1 MNFKEFF
8 LAFGVSLLIGYW
20 FEAGRLIV
28 EGYTFNTGYDYL
40 SLNFDFADYVHIGF
54 FANLLIFTPKIIY
67 IICFLIVAFILY
79 IYRNKLK
86 HAEIKI
92 EWFFILLWT
101 KYVKKRRNI
110 DKKALFFKCARRVLK
125 NNLRNRRKKFPKYL
139 LLSYFFLVFSLFGFY
154 IILLSVL
161 KFYERGQNSAI
172 QDVLNQTK
180 YITYKDKKM
189 FKLLC
194 GKNLCI
200 FSDKSLSF
208 FKLLE
213 EKSYD
218 IKKLNSIKNISTKDS
233 EFTFFHLKTDMPNNN
248 EKIIHVQINYNKN
261 YDKIMKNY
269 PFEFRLHVKNTLPY
283 TSALLIEKACYR
295 NTEDDFTKNLNNI
308 KSTNEE
314 PLPHFISF
322 RIPKEKEIVAI
333 DIFNPAEKI
342 QSINYCK

>member
-8 LAFGVSLLIGYW
+8 LAFGVSLLVGYW
-20 FEAGRLIV
+20 YEAGRLIV
-28 EGYTFNTGYDYL
+28 EGYTYNTGYDYL

-54 FANLLIFTPKIIY
+54 FANLLIFIPKIIY
-67 IICFLIVAFILY
+67 IICFLIIAFILY

-86 HAEIKI
+86 HLEIKI
-92 EWFFILLWT
+92 EWLFKLLWI
-101 KYVKKRRNI
+101 KYIKKRKNI
-110 DKKALFFKCARRVLK
+110 DKKVLFFKCARRVLK
-125 NNLRNRRKKFPKYL
+125 INLKNRRKKFPKYL
-139 LLSYFFLVFSLFGFY
+139 MLSYFFLVFSLFGFY
-154 IILLSVL
+154 IVLLSVL
-161 KFYERGQNSAI
+161 KFYERGQNSAV

-200 FSDKSLSF
+200 FSDKGLTF

-218 IKKLNSIKNISTKDS
+218 IKELTSIKNISTKDKD
-233 EFTFFHLKTDMPNNN
+233 FTFYHLKTELPNDR
-248 EKIIHVQINYNKN
+248 EKIIYVQINYKKDYYN
-261 YDKIMKNY
+261 IMKNY
-269 PFEFRLHVKNTLPY
+269 PFEFRLHVKNALPY
-283 TSALLIEKACYR
+283 TSPMLIEKTCYR
-295 NTEDDFTKNLNNI
+295 NTEDSFTKGLNNI
-308 KSTNEE
+308 DSKKEE

-322 RIPKEKEIVAI
+322 RIPKEREIVAI
-333 DIFNPAEKI
+333 DIFNPVEKI